1 MSESENY
8 KHHIPVMAQEV
19 LDYLIVSS
27 KNQKIIDG
35 TLGFGGHSKLM
46 ISKNSKA
53 ELLGIDRD
61 DTAIKYST
69 DLLSFAK
76 ERVTIAKGKFSDL
89 AEISESIGWN
99 KVDSIL
105 LDIGVSSLQIDKGE
119 RGFSFRE
126 NGPLDMRM
134 DSRQKKTASQ
144 ILNFSHVE
152 DLAKIF
158 REYGEIKQ
166 AWKLANAIVERRTDK
181 PWFYTQELAE
191 LCQKVL
197 TLTRKNGP
205 PAPTLCFQ
213 ALRIA
218 VNDELGE
225 LEKAVRTSIEI
236 LNKGGRLCVISY
248 HSLED
253 RIVKNIFKNEAT
265 ECICPPGLPIC
276 KCDHKASIKLITKKP
291 LTPTSEEVK
300 KNRRAASAKMRIAEK
315 I

>member
-1 MSESENY
+1 MNESKNY
-8 KHHIPVMAQEV
+8 KYHTPVMAQEV
-19 LDYLIVSS
+19 LDYLIIPS
-27 KNQKIIDG
+27 KKQKIIDG

-46 ISKNSKA
+46 LNKNDQA

-61 DTAIKYST
+61 DTAIKFTT

-76 ERVTIAKGKFSDL
+76 ERVVIAKGKFSDL
-89 AEISESIGWN
+89 ATISESIGWN

-134 DSRQKKTASQ
+134 DNKQKRTASQ
-144 ILNFSHVE
+144 ILNFSCVE

-166 AWKLANAIVERRTDK
+166 AWKLANAIVDRRADN
-181 PWFYTQELAE
+181 PWFYTHELAE
-191 LCQKVL
+191 LCREIL

-225 LEKAVRTSIEI
+225 LKRAVESSIKM

-253 RIVKNIFKNEAT
+253 RIVKKIFRDEAAG
-265 ECICPPGLPIC
+265 CICPPGLPIC
-276 KCDHKASIKLITKKP
+276 MCDHKAVIKLINKKP
-291 LTPTSEEVK
+291 MIPKAAEIK
-300 KNRRAASAKMRIAEK
+300 INRRAGSAKMRIAEK

>member
-1 MSESENY
+1 MNESKNY
-8 KHHIPVMAQEV
+8 EYHIPVMAQEV
-19 LDYLIVSS
+19 LDYLILSS
-27 KNQKIIDG
+27 EKQRIIDG

-46 ISKNSKA
+46 LDKNPNA

-61 DTAIKYST
+61 DTAIKYTT

-76 ERVTIAKGKFSDL
+76 ERVTIAKGKFSEL
-89 AEISESIGWN
+89 AEISESIGWE

-134 DSRQKKTASQ
+134 DNRQKKTASQ
-144 ILNFSHVE
+144 ILNFAHVE

-166 AWKLANAIVERRTDK
+166 AWKLANAVVDRRADK
-181 PWFYTQELAE
+181 PWFYTHDLAE
-191 LCQKVL
+191 LCKEVL
-197 TLTRKNGP
+197 TLTRRNGP

-225 LEKAVRTSIEI
+225 LEKAVRSSID
-236 LNKGGRLCVISY
+236 LLDKGGRLCVISY

-253 RIVKNIFKNEAT
+253 RIVKKIFKNEAA

-276 KCDHKASIKLITKKP
+276 KCDHKAIIKLITKKP
-291 LTPTSEEVK
+291 MVARAAELK
-300 KNRRAASAKMRIAEK
+300 INRRAASAKMRIAEK